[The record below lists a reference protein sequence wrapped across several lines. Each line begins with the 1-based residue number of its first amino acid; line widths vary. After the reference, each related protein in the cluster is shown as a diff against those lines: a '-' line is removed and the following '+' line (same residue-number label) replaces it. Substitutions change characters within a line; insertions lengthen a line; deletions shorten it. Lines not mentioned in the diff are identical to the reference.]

1 MSRYSMDPLAVGRVI
16 GEVLD
21 PFIRTVAFRVRYNNR
36 EVTSGCELRP
46 SQVAHSPRVDIG
58 GDDLRNFYT
67 LIMVD
72 PDAPSPN
79 DPSLREYLHWMV
91 TDIPG
96 TTSAS
101 FGQEVVKYESPLPHL
116 GIHRF
121 VFVLFQQLGRQTV
134 YPPSLRHNFCT
145 RDFAMLYNLGLPVA
159 AVYFNAQREPSNRG

>member
-1 MSRYSMDPLAVGRVI
+1 MSRYSMDPLAVGR
-16 GEVLD
+16 GDRGSPD
-21 PFIRTVAFRVRYNNR
+21 PFIRTVALGEVQQQ

-46 SQVAHSPRVDIG
+46 SQAAHSPRVDIG

-101 FGQEVVKYESPLPHL
+101 FGDPLPHL

-134 YPPSLRHNFCT
+134 YPPSLRHNFC
-145 RDFAMLYNLGLPVA
+145 LPVA

>member
-21 PFIRTVAFRVRYNNR
+21 PFVRTVAFRVRYNNR

-46 SQVAHSPRVDIG
+46 SQVANSPRVDIG
-58 GDDLRNFYT
+58 
-67 LIMVD
+67 IMVD

-96 TTSAS
+96 TTSTS
-101 FGQEVVKYESPLPHL
+101 FVREPTATSR
-116 GIHRF
+116 IHRF
-121 VFVLFQQLGRQTV
+121 VLVLFQQLGRQTV
-134 YPPSLRHNFCT
+134 YPPELRHNFCT
-145 RDFAMLYNLGLPVA
+145 RDFALLYNLGLPVA